1 MLAAAE
7 RLIEAAIDHGRL
19 PGAALGVVDLSG
31 ARAISVCGAAQWD
44 PEEIAL
50 TPEMWFDLASLTKV
64 MVTVPGVLRL
74 VEAGE
79 ADLEDRLGRFLPEAV
94 PPVGRLTLRQL
105 LTHQAGFE
113 PFIAFQD
120 WSDDPAAL
128 RDVLVRH
135 PWALGPPIYSDIG
148 YILLGLILERVH
160 GRRLDELPLGE
171 GLAFRPD
178 PAKSVATEDCPW
190 RGAVVRGVVH
200 DERAYALGGAAG
212 HAGLFGTVDGV
223 LDFARAL
230 LAGEALSP
238 AALIEMRRPHGD
250 GQSAAAVWRMRGVS
264 ASSSGPGA
272 SAKNICRPA
281 TASAGRTATKRTMMP
296 IPPSHCV
303 MQRQNRRPRLK
314 PPHSFSWKIVAPVV
328 VRPDMLSKSASRP
341 DRPWAA

>member
-7 RLIEAAIDHGRL
+7 RLIEAAIAQGRL
-19 PGAALGVVDLSG
+19 PGAALGVVDVNG

-79 ADLEDRLGRFLPEAV
+79 ADLEDWLGRFLPEAV

-113 PFIAFQD
+113 PFVSFQD

-160 GRRLDELPLGE
+160 SRRLDELPLGE
-171 GLAFRPD
+171 GLGFRPD
-178 PAKSVATEDCPW
+178 PAQSVATEDCPW

-238 AALIEMRRPHGD
+238 AALIEMRRPHGEEWAL
-250 GQSAAAVWRMRGVS
+250 GWQRKHPGWSGGSLCSADTLGHTGFTGTGLWIDFGRGTAWTLLTNRVHPSRERETGIADLRRRVGAAVAGAWRPGRG
-264 ASSSGPGA
+264 G
-272 SAKNICRPA
+272 
-281 TASAGRTATKRTMMP
+281 
-296 IPPSHCV
+296 
-303 MQRQNRRPRLK
+303 
-314 PPHSFSWKIVAPVV
+314 
-328 VRPDMLSKSASRP
+328 
-341 DRPWAA
+341 